1 MKKILIA
8 ILTVILFIPYLKA
21 DCDYQSEVRLGKLAS
36 SITYEYKYDK
46 THNNFTLTL
55 YNVSDELYITY
66 NQRIIAPKDGK
77 VTINNLNQGTYLSLP
92 VEALKGSCN
101 GSLMTLYIILP
112 HFNKYYNSVECKD
125 YVNKLKICTDEF
137 LSYEPNDELLTS
149 NINNYLNGIKNN
161 EIKDDTNQTI
171 TIVDKAKDF
180 ASKWGIKIGLSLITT
195 ISCIVYFQVK
205 IRKLKHG
212 L

>member
-1 MKKILIA
+1 MKKILIT
-8 ILTVILFIPYLKA
+8 ILISILFMPYLKA
-21 DCDYQSEVRLGKLAS
+21 DCDYQNEVRLGKLAS

-46 THNNFTLTL
+46 THNNFTLTI
-55 YNVSDELYITY
+55 YNISDELYITY

-77 VTINNLNQGTYLSLP
+77 VTINNLSQGTYLSLP

-112 HFNKYYNSVECKD
+112 YSNKYYNSAECKD
-125 YVNKLKICTDEF
+125 YVDKLKICTDEF

-149 NINNYLNGIKNN
+149 NINNYLNGIKDEEVKEDNP
-161 EIKDDTNQTI
+161 KI
-171 TIVDKAKDF
+171 TIVDKVKDF
-180 ASKWGIKIGLSLITT
+180 TSKWGIKIGLSLITT

>member
-1 MKKILIA
+1 MKKILIT
-8 ILTVILFIPYLKA
+8 ILISILFMPYLKA
-21 DCDYQSEVRLGKLAS
+21 DCDYQNEVRLGKLAS

-46 THNNFTLTL
+46 THNNFTLTI
-55 YNVSDELYITY
+55 YNISDELYITY

-77 VTINNLNQGTYLSLP
+77 VTINNLSQGTYLSLP

-112 HFNKYYNSVECKD
+112 YFNKYYNSAECKD
-125 YVNKLKICTDEF
+125 YVDKLKICTDEF

-149 NINNYLNGIKNN
+149 NINNYLNGIKDEEVKEDNP
-161 EIKDDTNQTI
+161 KI
-171 TIVDKAKDF
+171 TIVDKVKDF
-180 ASKWGIKIGLSLITT
+180 TSKWGIKIGLSLITT

>member
-1 MKKILIA
+1 MKKILIT
-8 ILTVILFIPYLKA
+8 ILISILFMPYLKA
-21 DCDYQSEVRLGKLAS
+21 DCDYQNEVRLGKLAS

-46 THNNFTLTL
+46 THNNFTLTI
-55 YNVSDELYITY
+55 YNISDELYITY

-77 VTINNLNQGTYLSLP
+77 VTINNLSQGTYLSLP

-112 HFNKYYNSVECKD
+112 YFNKYYNSAECKD
-125 YVNKLKICTDEF
+125 YVDKLKICTDEF

-149 NINNYLNGIKNN
+149 NINNYLNGIKDEEGKEDNP
-161 EIKDDTNQTI
+161 KI
-171 TIVDKAKDF
+171 TIVDKVKDF
-180 ASKWGIKIGLSLITT
+180 TSKWGIKIGLSLITT

>member
-1 MKKILIA
+1 MKKILFV

-46 THNNFTLTL
+46 SHNNFTLTL

-66 NQRIIAPKDGK
+66 NQRIIASKNGK
-77 VTINNLNQGTYLSLP
+77 VTINNLSQGTYLSLP

-112 HFNKYYNSVECKD
+112 YFNKYYNSVECKD
-125 YVNKLKICTDEF
+125 YIGKIKICTDEF
-137 LSYEPNDELLTS
+137 LSYEPTDELLTS
-149 NINNYLNGIKNN
+149 NINNYLNGIKN
-161 EIKDDTNQTI
+161 EEVKEDNQNVTI
-171 TIVDKAKDF
+171 LEQAKEF
-180 ASKWGIKIGLSLITT
+180 VNKWGIKIGLSLITT
-195 ISCIVYFQVK
+195 VSCIVYFQVK
-205 IRKLKHG
+205 IRKIKHG

>member
-1 MKKILIA
+1 MKKILIT
-8 ILTVILFIPYLKA
+8 ILISILFIPSLKA
-21 DCDYQSEVRLGKLAS
+21 DCDYQNEVRLGKLAS

-66 NQRIIAPKDGK
+66 NQRIIAPTDGK

-112 HFNKYYNSVECKD
+112 YFNKYYNSVECKD
-125 YVNKLKICTDEF
+125 YIGKIKICTDEF

-149 NINNYLNGIKNN
+149 NINNYLNGIKN
-161 EIKDDTNQTI
+161 EEVKEDNQNVTI
-171 TIVDKAKDF
+171 LEQAKEF
-180 ASKWGIKIGLSLITT
+180 VNKWGIKIGLSLITT
-195 ISCIVYFQVK
+195 VSCVVYFQVK